1 MADQQDQTRAG
12 KLCSDANISQEH
24 ENDLEDTIQ
33 YMEEHRIPE
42 LFNELL
48 TRILYER
55 PDDAKERIVQ
65 MLKTVHK
72 VQNKDSNSQRV
83 YQILEQPEH
92 KPNGEPIDQFL
103 GPDDFESLF
112 DSYDILGIQS
122 VSLKYLAQAMQ
133 VVGIQEPEKILA
145 ERYPEIC
152 KDEYVNKVSFVYILQ
167 EEHNKLGFSFKKI
180 E

>member
-1 MADQQDQTRAG
+1 M
-12 KLCSDANISQEH
+12 K
-24 ENDLEDTIQ
+24 

-48 TRILYER
+48 TRVLYER
-55 PDDAKERIVQ
+55 PDDAKHRIAQ
-65 MLKTVHK
+65 MLRSVQK
-72 VQNKDSNSQRV
+72 VENRDANTQRV
-83 YQILEQPEH
+83 YQIMEAADQ
-92 KPNGEPIDQFL
+92 KQNGELIDQFL

-152 KDEYVNKVSFVYILQ
+152 KDEYVNKVSFVYIL
-167 EEHNKLGFSFKKI
+167 
-180 E
+180 